1 MKKAIVIGATSFS
14 GINFTN
20 YLIKKKFKIIGIG
33 RSNFPRECFAPFPIK
48 TNNFKFCKFDINK
61 NLPSLISLIKDFR
74 PNFIINFASQSMVAE
89 SWQKPYDWFLTNS
102 YSIPSLYYQISK
114 LKFKSRLVHISTPE
128 VYGNTI
134 KKINEDYNF
143 NPNTPYAIS
152 RTTADYYLNILS
164 KNSAIDFVATR
175 SANVFGEYQSLY
187 RIIPKTIFCILN
199 KEKLFLHGN
208 GKSKRS
214 FIHIEDVCSAT
225 YLLMISKKL
234 NKNRFYNI
242 STDQLISI
250 KDLVEKICYIL
261 GYNVNLLVK
270 NSSERIGKDF
280 IYHLDSS
287 KLKKLGW
294 RSNISLADGII
305 KTLNWVKKNFKNFK
319 SSDLKYIHRS

>member
-1 MKKAIVIGATSFS
+1 
-14 GINFTN
+14 
-20 YLIKKKFKIIGIG
+20 
-33 RSNFPRECFAPFPIK
+33 
-48 TNNFKFCKFDINK
+48 
-61 NLPSLISLIKDFR
+61 
-74 PNFIINFASQSMVAE
+74 MVAE

-134 KKINEDYNF
+134 KKISEDCNF

-199 KEKLFLHGN
+199 KQKLFLHGN

-250 KDLVEKICYIL
+250 KDLVEKICHIL

-270 NSSERIGKDF
+270 NSSERIGKDL

-287 KLKKLGW
+287 KIKKLGW
-294 RSNISLADGII
+294 RSNISLADGIVR
-305 KTLNWVKKNFKNFK
+305 TLNWVEKNFNNFNNCQFENDI
-319 SSDLKYIHRS
+319 SNISKYIESIILDFSEKKPRLLT